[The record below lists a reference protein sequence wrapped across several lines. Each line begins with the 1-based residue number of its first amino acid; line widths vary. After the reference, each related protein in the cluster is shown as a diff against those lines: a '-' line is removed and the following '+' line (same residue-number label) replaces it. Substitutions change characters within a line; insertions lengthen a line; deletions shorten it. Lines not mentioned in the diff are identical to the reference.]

1 MTVASAFLSAAL
13 DWMDETHKRIAIAK
27 CQNGIAPVVNV
38 TGLVQFDHTQLDQL
52 CKLATIADD
61 NKVQPILI
69 GVSKA
74 AEVALAVTGLEKY
87 FIINSNAIALPP
99 VAQLKKNK
107 VSFIDQHIF
116 WIRCITIISVLAVT
130 ILLAGCRDQSTLLP
144 IADQV
149 SSAYVPTIP
158 VPSRFS
164 MRCQK
169 PLPLPRL
176 EIEDASFNSSALETA
191 SPIHGT
197 GDVVRIDIAEGAE
210 FSGTYAID
218 LDGTLTLPYAG
229 SIRAKG
235 LTSAELSK
243 SVAKQ
248 LIKGGYFRPDHTR
261 VSVLP
266 LRWAPAQINIFGA
279 VFNPGRAVIN
289 ELSREKQ
296 DASALESVGDAPITR
311 YLDAGLRGGA
321 GVRPDAD
328 LAKIE
333 VIRNGRRFIVDMSG
347 IVTGDPVPDVPLM
360 TGDQIR
366 VASSGCYH
374 PELMRP
380 SQITPPGIRIF
391 MSNLTQPATGNA
403 ASFIEHYAS
412 NLPYGTKLLQ
422 AAVSANCV
430 GGSAASN
437 AHRSIILIS
446 GNPIT
451 GQTEI
456 IERSIEVLL
465 KNANRDDQNP
475 YLLPNDAVACYDSG
489 ITNLREAAK
498 TFTEVLSPL
507 RIVLGGI

>member
-1 MTVASAFLSAAL
+1 MTAASGSTSTVL
-13 DWMDETHKRIAIAK
+13 DWMEMNDRRKALAA
-27 CQNGIAPVVNV
+27 CQKGIVPVINV
-38 TGLVQFDHTQLDQL
+38 TALIEFEQLQLDQL

-61 NKVQPILI
+61 NKVQPILV

-74 AEVALAVTGLEKY
+74 TEVALSVTGLEKY
-87 FIINSNAIALPP
+87 FVFDDEARPLSPIPTP
-99 VAQLKKNK
+99 EK
-107 VSFIDQHIF
+107 VKESFVERHIF
-116 WIRCITIISVLAVT
+116 LIRGIAIISILFVT
-130 ILLAGCRDQSTLLP
+130 IPLTGCRDQSALLP
-144 IADQV
+144 VADQV

-176 EIEDASFNSSALETA
+176 DIQNASFSESILENA

-210 FSGTYAID
+210 FSGSYVID

-229 SIRAKG
+229 SIKAKG

-243 SVAKQ
+243 SVAKL
-248 LIKGGYFRPDHTR
+248 LIKGGYFRPEHTK

-279 VFNPGRAVIN
+279 VYSPGRAIIN
-289 ELSREKQ
+289 ELSKEKQ
-296 DASALESVGDAPITR
+296 DSSALETVGDAPITR
-311 YLDAGLRGGA
+311 FLDAGLRGGA

-333 VIRNGRRFIVDMSG
+333 VIRGGRRFIVDMSG
-347 IVTGDPVPDVPLM
+347 IVTGDPVPDVALM

-366 VASSGCYH
+366 VSSSGCYH

-380 SQITPPGIRIF
+380 SQITPAGIRIF
-391 MSNLTQPATGNA
+391 MSNLTIPAAGNA

-412 NLPYGTKLLQ
+412 NVPYGTKLLQ

-430 GGSAASN
+430 GGAVISN

-446 GNPIT
+446 ANPIT

-456 IERSIEVLL
+456 IERSIENLL
-465 KNANRDDQNP
+465 KYANRDDQNP
-475 YLLPNDAVACYDSG
+475 YLLPNDAIACYDSG
-489 ITNLREAAK
+489 LTNLREAAR
-498 TFTEVLSPL
+498 TFTEVFSPL
-507 RIVLGGI
+507 RIILGGI

>member
-1 MTVASAFLSAAL
+1 MTAVSALKSTAL
-13 DWMDETHKRIAIAK
+13 DWMEEKNRRKAIAE
-27 CQNGIAPVVNV
+27 CQKGIAPVVNV
-38 TGLVQFDHTQLDQL
+38 TGLVQFDQLQLDLL
-52 CKLATIADD
+52 CKLASIADD
-61 NKVQPILI
+61 NKVQPVLV

-74 AEVALAVTGLEKY
+74 SEIALSVTGLEKY
-87 FIINSNAIALPP
+87 FIINGDAITVEFIPIADKH
-99 VAQLKKNK
+99 KKT
-107 VSFIDQHIF
+107 FFDQHIF
-116 WIRCITIISVLAVT
+116 LIRCVTIISIFAVT
-130 ILLAGCRDQSTLLP
+130 ILLAGCRDQSALLP

-149 SSAYVPTIP
+149 SSTYVPTIP

-169 PLPLPRL
+169 AMPLPRR
-176 EIEDASFNSSALETA
+176 EIQSASFTSSILENA
-191 SPIHGT
+191 SPLHGS

-210 FSGTYAID
+210 FSGTYAVD

-248 LIKGGYFRPDHTR
+248 LISGGYFRSDHTR

-289 ELSREKQ
+289 ELSKEKQ
-296 DASALESVGDAPITR
+296 DAAALESVGDAPITR

-328 LAKIE
+328 LSKIE
-333 VIRNGRRFIVDMSG
+333 IIRNGRRFVVDMSG
-347 IVTGDPVPDVPLM
+347 VVTGDPVPDVPLM
-360 TGDQIR
+360 SGDQIR

-380 SQITPPGIRIF
+380 SQITPAGIRIF

-430 GGSAASN
+430 GGAVSSN

-446 GNPIT
+446 ANPIS

-456 IERSIEVLL
+456 IERSIENLL

-489 ITNLREAAK
+489 ITNLREVAK

>member
-1 MTVASAFLSAAL
+1 MTSVSISNSTAL
-13 DWMDETHKRIAIAK
+13 EWMAEKGRRKAISE
-27 CQNGIAPVVNV
+27 CQKGIAPVVNV
-38 TGLVQFDHTQLDQL
+38 TGLHQFDQLQLDLL

-61 NKVQPILI
+61 NKVQPILV

-74 AEVALAVTGLEKY
+74 TEVALSVTGLQKY
-87 FIINSNAIALPP
+87 FVILSEVQTFDTFP
-99 VAQLKKNK
+99 VTKQDKQ
-107 VSFIDQHIF
+107 SFIDQHKF
-116 WIRCITIISVLAVT
+116 LIRCAVIISILSVT

-164 MRCQK
+164 MRCLR

-176 EIEDASFNSSALETA
+176 EIENASFTSNILENA
-191 SPIHGT
+191 SPIHGA

-210 FSGTYAID
+210 FSGTYAVD

-248 LIKGGYFRPDHTR
+248 LVNGGYFKPEHTR

-289 ELSREKQ
+289 EISKEKQ
-296 DASALESVGDAPITR
+296 DATALESVGDAPMTR

-347 IVTGDPVPDVPLM
+347 IVTGDPVPDVALM
-360 TGDQIR
+360 SGDQIR

-380 SQITPPGIRIF
+380 SQITPAGIRVF

-430 GGSAASN
+430 GGSVASN
-437 AHRSIILIS
+437 AHRSVILIS
-446 GNPIT
+446 ANPIT

-456 IERSIEVLL
+456 IERSIEDLL

-489 ITNLREAAK
+489 ITNLREAAR

-507 RIVLGGI
+507 RIVLGGL

>member
-1 MTVASAFLSAAL
+1 MTAASVFTSIAL
-13 DWMDETHKRIAIAK
+13 DWMEEKSRRKAMTE
-27 CQNGIAPVVNV
+27 CQKGIAPVVNV
-38 TGLVQFDHTQLDQL
+38 AGLIRFDRPQLDLL

-61 NKVQPILI
+61 NKVRPVLV

-74 AEVALAVTGLEKY
+74 AEVALSVTGLEKY
-87 FIINSNAIALPP
+87 FIIDGDA
-99 VAQLKKNK
+99 VAPESIIVPNERK
-107 VSFIDQHIF
+107 VSFVDQHIVL
-116 WIRCITIISVLAVT
+116 IRCTALVSILAVT
-130 ILLAGCRDQSTLLP
+130 VLLTGCRDQPTLLP

-149 SSAYVPTIP
+149 SSPYVPTIP

-169 PLPLPRL
+169 PLPLPRM
-176 EIEDASFNSSALETA
+176 EIENASFTSNVLENA
-191 SPIHGT
+191 SPIHGS

-248 LIKGGYFRPDHTR
+248 LVNGGYFRSEHAR

-289 ELSREKQ
+289 DLPKEKQ
-296 DASALESVGDAPITR
+296 DASALDSVGDAPITR

-328 LAKIE
+328 LTKIE
-333 VIRNGRRFIVDMSG
+333 VIRYGRRFVVDMSG
-347 IVTGDPVPDVPLM
+347 IVTGDPVPDVAMM

-380 SQITPPGIRIF
+380 SQITPAGIRIF

-422 AAVSANCV
+422 AAVSSNCV

-446 GNPIT
+446 ANPIT

-456 IERSIEVLL
+456 IERSIENLL

>member
-1 MTVASAFLSAAL
+1 MTSASELTSDPL
-13 DWMDETHKRIAIAK
+13 DWMVKGDKRKAIAE
-27 CQNGIAPVVNV
+27 CQNGMAPVINV
-38 TGLVQFDHTQLDQL
+38 IGLNQFDRLQLDQL
-52 CKLATIADD
+52 CALATVADD
-61 NKVQPILI
+61 NKVQPILV

-74 AEVALAVTGLEKY
+74 TEVALSVTGLEKY
-87 FIINSNAIALPP
+87 FIIDGDAAPLASIRIAE
-99 VAQLKKNK
+99 KRK
-107 VSFIDQHIF
+107 VSFVDNYLF
-116 WIRCITIISVLAVT
+116 LIRCIAVVVLLVATV
-130 ILLAGCRDQSTLLP
+130 LLSGCRDQPTLLP
-144 IADQV
+144 VADQV
-149 SSAYVPTIP
+149 SSSNVPAIS

-169 PLPLPRL
+169 SLPLPRL
-176 EIEDASFNSSALETA
+176 NIENASFTESILENA
-191 SPIHGT
+191 SPTHGT

-210 FSGTYAID
+210 FSGTYVID

-229 SIRAKG
+229 TIRAKG

-243 SVAKQ
+243 GVSKL
-248 LIKGGYFRPDHTR
+248 LIKGGYFRPEQTK

-279 VFNPGRAVIN
+279 VYSPGRAVIN
-289 ELSREKQ
+289 ELSKEKQ
-296 DASALESVGDAPITR
+296 DPSALETVGDAPITR

-333 VIRNGRRFIVDMSG
+333 VIRSSRRFIVDMSG
-347 IVTGDPVPDVPLM
+347 IVTGDPVPDVALM

-380 SQITPPGIRIF
+380 SQITPAGIRIF
-391 MSNLTQPATGNA
+391 MSNLTIPATGNA

-412 NLPYGTKLLQ
+412 NVPYGTKLLQ

-430 GGSAASN
+430 GGAVVSN

-446 GNPIT
+446 ANPIT

-456 IERSIEVLL
+456 IERSIENLL

-475 YLLPNDAVACYDSG
+475 YLLPNDAIACYDSG
-489 ITNLREAAK
+489 VTNLREAAR
-498 TFTEVLSPL
+498 TLTDVLSPL
-507 RIVLGGI
+507 RIILGGI

>member
-1 MTVASAFLSAAL
+1 MTTASAFTCKVL
-13 DWMDETHKRIAIAK
+13 DWMDKNAGRKAIAE
-27 CQNGIAPVVNV
+27 CQKGIAPIINV
-38 TGLVQFDHTQLDQL
+38 TGLIQFNRRQLDQL

-61 NKVQPILI
+61 NKVQPILV

-74 AEVALAVTGLEKY
+74 TEVALSVTGLEKY
-87 FIINSNAIALPP
+87 FIVDEDTIPLVSALTPG
-99 VAQLKKNK
+99 AGKA
-107 VSFIDQHIF
+107 SFGDKHIF
-116 WIRCITIISVLAVT
+116 LIRSVSIMAILAVI

-144 IADQV
+144 VADQV
-149 SSAYVPTIP
+149 SSAYVLTIP

-176 EIEDASFNSSALETA
+176 DIEKARFTSSILENA

-218 LDGTLTLPYAG
+218 LDGTITLPYAG

-248 LIKGGYFRPDHTR
+248 LINGRYFRSEHTR

-289 ELSREKQ
+289 ELSKEKQ

-333 VIRNGRRFIVDMSG
+333 VIRNGRRFIINMSG
-347 IVTGDPVPDVPLM
+347 IVTGDPVPDVALM

-380 SQITPPGIRIF
+380 SQITPAGIRIF

-430 GGSAASN
+430 GGAVATN

-446 GNPIT
+446 ANPIT

-456 IERSIEVLL
+456 IERSIENLL

-489 ITNLREAAK
+489 ITNLREVAK
-498 TFTEVLSPL
+498 AFTEVLNPL

>member
-1 MTVASAFLSAAL
+1 MTAASVFTSTAL
-13 DWMDETHKRIAIAK
+13 DWMDGNARRQAMAE
-27 CQNGIAPVVNV
+27 CQKGMSPVLNV
-38 TGLVQFDHTQLDQL
+38 TGLIQFDQLHLDQL
-52 CKLATIADD
+52 CKLASIADD
-61 NKVQPILI
+61 NKVQPVLV

-74 AEVALAVTGLEKY
+74 AEIALSVTGLEKY
-87 FIINSNAIALPP
+87 FIISDDS
-99 VAQLKKNK
+99 VAPESTPKREMLK
-107 VSFIDQHIF
+107 VSFFDKHIF
-116 WIRCITIISVLAVT
+116 LIRCGAMISILAVT
-130 ILLAGCRDQSTLLP
+130 IFLAGCSDHSTLLP

-149 SSAYVPTIP
+149 SSAYVSTIP

-169 PLPLPRL
+169 PLPLPRQ
-176 EIEDASFNSSALETA
+176 EFKNASFTSSVLENA
-191 SPIHGT
+191 SPIHGS

-210 FSGTYAID
+210 FSGTYSID

-235 LTSAELSK
+235 LTSAGLSK

-248 LIKGGYFRPDHTR
+248 LINGGFFRPEHTR

-279 VFNPGRAVIN
+279 VYNPGRAVIN
-289 ELSREKQ
+289 ELSKEKQ

-333 VIRNGRRFIVDMSG
+333 VIRNNRRFIINMSG
-347 IVTGDPVPDVPLM
+347 IVTGDPVPDVPMM

-380 SQITPPGIRIF
+380 SQITPAGIRIF

-430 GGSAASN
+430 GGAISSN

-446 GNPIT
+446 ANPIT

-456 IERSIEVLL
+456 IERSIENLL

-507 RIVLGGI
+507 RIVLGGL

>member
-1 MTVASAFLSAAL
+1 MTAASAFTSTAL
-13 DWMDETHKRIAIAK
+13 DWMDEKNRRMAITDCRK
-27 CQNGIAPVVNV
+27 GIAPVVNV
-38 TGLVQFDHTQLDQL
+38 TGLIQFDQLQLNLL
-52 CKLATIADD
+52 CKLAKIADD
-61 NKVQPILI
+61 NKVQPILV

-74 AEVALAVTGLEKY
+74 AEVALSVTGLEKY
-87 FIINSNAIALPP
+87 FIIDGNVITHDAIPLAEND
-99 VAQLKKNK
+99 KW
-107 VSFIDQHIF
+107 SFVDQHLIL
-116 WIRCITIISVLAVT
+116 IRCVTIISIFAVT
-130 ILLAGCRDQSTLLP
+130 ILLAGCRNQSTLLP
-144 IADQV
+144 VADQV
-149 SSAYVPTIP
+149 SSAYAPTIP

-176 EIEDASFNSSALETA
+176 EIEDASFTSSALENA
-191 SPIHGT
+191 SPIHGP

-289 ELSREKQ
+289 ELSKEKQ
-296 DASALESVGDAPITR
+296 DSSALESVGDAPITR

-360 TGDQIR
+360 SGDQIR
-366 VASSGCYH
+366 VGSSGCYH

-380 SQITPPGIRIF
+380 SQITPAGIRIF

-403 ASFIEHYAS
+403 ASFIERYAS

-430 GGSAASN
+430 GGSVASN

-446 GNPIT
+446 ANPIT
-451 GQTEI
+451 SQTEI
-456 IERSIEVLL
+456 IERSIENLL

-489 ITNLREAAK
+489 ITNLREVAK

-507 RIVLGGI
+507 RIVLAGL